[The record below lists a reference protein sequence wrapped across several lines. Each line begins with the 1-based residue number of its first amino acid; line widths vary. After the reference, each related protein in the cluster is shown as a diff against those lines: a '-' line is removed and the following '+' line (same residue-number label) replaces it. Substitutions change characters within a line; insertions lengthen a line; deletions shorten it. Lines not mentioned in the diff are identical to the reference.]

1 LSQLPRPFEVAQD
14 HVVLQGV
21 IVDVDDQ
28 SGKAR
33 GIRRLRLRSQVNP

>member
-1 LSQLPRPFEVAQD
+1 
-14 HVVLQGV
+14 VLQGV

-33 GIRRLRLRSQVNP
+33 QIRRLRVHGERCE